1 MAELS
6 LLCNSLTPP
15 ALPPPLLHPQFS
27 PRIPI
32 GGMEQTRRTTTAC
45 AAKSGGFSLGSVISF
60 YIIGELFTVIIAS
73 LLFTVMISE
82 LRSFN

>member
-6 LLCNSLTPP
+6 LLCNNLTPP

-45 AAKSGGFSLGSVISF
+45 AAKSGGFSLGSILESCQKCRGKGAIECPGCKMF
-60 YIIGELFTVIIAS
+60 
-73 LLFTVMISE
+73 
-82 LRSFN
+82 